1 MAYALFPSFV
11 TSAKVLGVYNA
22 IKGVFSKYLRMEQQ
36 IKELKPKYNRMI
48 NNKTLFEIYLIL
60 RAIII
65 STVIILVV
73 MIIMSFFTTI
83 DFFQVLLSNYRD
95 DGKYTLITF
104 SWILI
109 YFIIIDE
116 RIRPAFIEFQLTAD
130 EIIIKTYNPHL
141 NRWESPFILFGYKKR
156 ITELKISKEEY
167 YDYKLTIGKFGLRKE
182 LRLQKMNNNGVFE
195 TSDVSISLLRKKEY
209 MNLISDLDRLK
220 N

>member
-1 MAYALFPSFV
+1 
-11 TSAKVLGVYNA
+11 
-22 IKGVFSKYLRMEQQ
+22 MEQQ
-36 IKELKPKYNRMI
+36 TKELKPKYNRMI
-48 NNKTLFEIYLIL
+48 NNKTLFETYLIL

-65 STVIILVV
+65 STVMILVV
-73 MIIMSFFTTI
+73 MIIMSSFTKI
-83 DFFQVLLSNYRD
+83 DFFQVLFSNYRD

-156 ITELKISKEEY
+156 IKELKIGKEEY
-167 YDYKLTIGKFGLRKE
+167 SNYKLTIGKFGLRKE
-182 LRLQKMNNNGVFE
+182 LRLQKINNNGVFE

-209 MNLISDLDRLK
+209 TNLISDLDGLK